1 MNESSKALTVREM
14 ASLTRRLPRRERG
27 FWFGLAIDV
36 LWPIVVLFIPMRMTG
51 HEHVPKTGG
60 VLLAFNHISFADPV
74 SSTVFALVSGRVP
87 RYLAKASL
95 WRLPLVGSIMRSGR
109 HVPVDRGTNRAGE
122 ALSGAQGA
130 VADGECVA
138 VYPEGTFTND
148 PDGWPMAGK
157 SGVARAALISRKPVI
172 PVAQWGT
179 QRLLPRGS
187 FLPRPLPRKRVDVAA
202 GPEVDLS
209 DLYDLPLS
217 KEVLDK
223 ATARIMAAITDLLA
237 GIRAV

>member
-1 MNESSKALTVREM
+1 MAALTRFM
-14 ASLTRRLPRRERG
+14 PRRGRG
-27 FWFGLAIDV
+27 FWFGMAIDV
-36 LWPIVVLFIPMRMTG
+36 LWSIVVLFIPMRMTG

-95 WRLPLVGSIMRSGR
+95 WRLPLVGSVMRSGR
-109 HVPVDRGTNRAGE
+109 HVPVDRGTSRAGL
-122 ALSGAQGA
+122 ALTGAQGA
-130 VADGECVA
+130 VERGECVA
-138 VYPEGTFTND
+138 VYPEGTFTSD
-148 PDGWPMAGK
+148 PDGWPMAGR
-157 SGVARAALISRKPVI
+157 SGVARAALASRAPVVPI
-172 PVAQWGT
+172 AQWGT

-187 FLPRPLPRKRVDVAA
+187 FLPRPLPRKRVDVVA
-202 GPEVDLS
+202 GPAVDLS
-209 DLYDLPLS
+209 DLYDLEPT

-237 GIRAV
+237 GIRTG

>member
-1 MNESSKALTVREM
+1 MAALT
-14 ASLTRRLPRRERG
+14 RLMPRRGRG
-27 FWFGLAIDV
+27 FWFGLTIDV
-36 LWPIVVLFIPMRMTG
+36 LWSVVVLFVPMRMTG
-51 HEHVPKTGG
+51 REHVPKTGG

-109 HVPVDRGTNRAGE
+109 HVPVDRGTARAGL
-122 ALSGAQGA
+122 ALTGAQGA
-130 VADGECVA
+130 VERGECVA
-138 VYPEGTFTND
+138 VYPEGTFTSD
-148 PDGWPMAGK
+148 PEGWPMTGK
-157 SGVARAALISRKPVI
+157 SGVARAALASRVPVVPI
-172 PVAQWGT
+172 AQWGT

-202 GPEVDLS
+202 GPAVDLS
-209 DLYDLPLS
+209 DLYDLEPT

-237 GIRAV
+237 GIRTG